1 MKDIYL
7 RVYLTM
13 PDVFL
18 FVYGTLLQSNS
29 QFAKYLR
36 QHSRFYSAG
45 KIRGFL
51 YDVGEYPAFVA
62 DNKAGYVFGSLY
74 SIENLEMLFQIDAY
88 EGVGPDEE
96 QPNLYTRVILPVE
109 TEIKQVDAWVYVY
122 NLPVLGLPRIEAGD
136 YLKYLGQ
143 KKSPGS

>member
-1 MKDIYL
+1 
-7 RVYLTM
+7 M

-18 FVYGTLLQSNS
+18 FVYGTLLQSDNE
-29 QFAKYLR
+29 FAKYLR

-51 YDVGEYPAFVA
+51 YDVGEYPALVA

-74 SIENLEMLFQIDAY
+74 SIENLEVLFQIDAY

-96 QPNLYTRVILPVE
+96 QPNLYTRMYIPVE
-109 TEIKQVDAWVYVY
+109 TEIGPVDAWAYVY
-122 NLPVLGLPRIEAGD
+122 NLPVFGLSKIESGD
-136 YLKYLGQ
+136 YLKHLGQ
-143 KKSPGS
+143 KKSPGN